1 MLVQRKNNMKKTVGV
16 AFADTTIKQLG
27 VSEFIDNELYS
38 NLESFIIQLGVKECL
53 LHTSGNEKDYEG
65 IKIKGILARCNVVV
79 TERKKG
85 EEMNKNISFLVLN
98 SRPFFR

>member
-1 MLVQRKNNMKKTVGV
+1 M

-38 NLESFIIQLGVKECL
+38 NLESLIIQLGVKECL
-53 LHTSGNEKDYEG
+53 LYSTGGERDYEE
-65 IKIKGILARCNVVV
+65 IKIKGILARCNVVA

-85 EEMNKNISFLVLN
+85 KCK
-98 SRPFFR
+98 